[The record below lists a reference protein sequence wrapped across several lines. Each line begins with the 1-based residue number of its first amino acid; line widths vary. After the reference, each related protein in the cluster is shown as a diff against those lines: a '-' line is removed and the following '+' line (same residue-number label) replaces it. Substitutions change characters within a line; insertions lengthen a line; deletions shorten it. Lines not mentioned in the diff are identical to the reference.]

1 MYALGGKSNE
11 QKTAEVRD
19 KIESQVIGRVIDGLR
34 PNVEQMLMENRQ
46 EAYNEIKAEIE
57 NTIEQ
62 IDENIKSVMD
72 EKLSSE
78 AEISERVNKLALAV
92 EELKKI

>member
-1 MYALGGKSNE
+1 
-11 QKTAEVRD
+11 
-19 KIESQVIGRVIDGLR
+19 
-34 PNVEQMLMENRQ
+34 MLMENRQ